1 MNAQR
6 LLFALP
12 LIAFSPLVQGC
23 EKASSG
29 TSGPPPTA
37 PTVSTVDGGA
47 DPQTGEVRYLALGDS
62 ISQGVGSADIEA
74 AAFPTRLAERWRTR
88 GCKVD
93 VKNVAASGNTTND
106 IIAAQLPELAPF
118 KPTFISLQVGANDIA
133 TGVPIETYR
142 TNLTTILDAAKK
154 SGARVITLS
163 MNDWPRS
170 PEGPNYGT
178 GLGDKRIAYDAVLIE
193 ETKAKGAE
201 FIDLRLLYQQHAD
214 KKMWAEDGLHPT
226 VAAYDEMAA
235 EIARVIPSPC
245 GK

>member
-1 MNAQR
+1 VTAQR
-6 LLFALP
+6 CFVFSLP
-12 LIAFSPLVQGC
+12 LVALLPFVQGC
-23 EKASSG
+23 DKASSG
-29 TSGPPPTA
+29 TSA
-37 PTVSTVDGGA
+37 PTVSTFDGGA
-47 DPQTGEVRYLALGDS
+47 DPVTGEVRYLALGDS

-74 AAFPTRLAERWRTR
+74 AAFPTRVAERWRAR
-88 GCKVD
+88 GCKVE
-93 VKNVAASGNTTND
+93 VKNVAAGGNTTND
-106 IIAAQLPELAPF
+106 IIAAQLPELTPF
-118 KPTFISLQVGANDIA
+118 KPTFISLQIGANDIA
-133 TGVPIETYR
+133 TDVPIETYR
-142 TNLTTILDAAKK
+142 VNMKTILDAAKK

-193 ETKAKGAE
+193 ETKTAGAE
-201 FIDLRLLYQQHAD
+201 FVDLRLLYQQHAD

-226 VAAYDEMAA
+226 VEAYDAMAA